1 MVKALILAICIL
13 FSITHTHASA
23 TVQVIIN
30 SSMKL
35 DSLTTT
41 QLRRIYSMRQ
51 SVWPN
56 GQPITV
62 YALPRSHPTHQVF
75 SKKTLKIFP
84 YQLDRVW
91 NKLVFSGT
99 GKKPIIV
106 DTQAQLLEAVSSTE
120 GAIGYIDNM
129 EIKDA
134 VNVVNVHK

>member
-1 MVKALILAICIL
+1 MVKVHVLLSCL
-13 FSITHTHASA
+13 LLSIANA
-23 TVQVIIN
+23 NAAVQVITHN
-30 SSMKL
+30 SVEL

-62 YALPRSHPTHQVF
+62 YALPKPHLVHQEF

-84 YQLDRVW
+84 YQLDRIW

-106 DTQAQLLEAVSSTE
+106 ATQAQLLEAVSSTE
-120 GAIGYIDNM
+120 GAIGYIDNI

-134 VNVVNVHK
+134 VNVVNIHK